1 MLSVAAPVEAVI
13 WDYGGVISSPLFRGI
28 GRFETDMGYPPGS
41 ILELIF
47 GERSPSQAPAPAPA
61 VGEAAASAG
70 ETAYIGAEGNPAGGD
85 PVDGAA
91 AEAASAVTHDW
102 HRLEVGEIAFDEYMT
117 GVIERAP
124 AVLGREIDIDAYQRF
139 TRDMPLGIHWPVVHR
154 IRRLR
159 SDGLK
164 VGLLTNNVK
173 EFGSAW
179 RATFPVDELFDVV
192 VDSSDVGMRKP
203 DPRIY
208 LLTCERL
215 VVPPAASVFVDD
227 NRDNVEAAGAVGIES
242 VHFGDEPLTAI
253 SELDAIL
260 ERRGTRSA

>member
-1 MLSVAAPVEAVI
+1 VDAPVEAVI

-47 GERSPSQAPAPAPA
+47 GDRSLSQAPAPAPA

-70 ETAYIGAEGNPAGGD
+70 ETAYIGAEGNRDGGD
-85 PVDGAA
+85 AIDGAVP
-91 AEAASAVTHDW
+91 EGASAVTHDW
-102 HRLEVGEIAFDEYMT
+102 HRLEVGEIGFEEYIA
-117 GVIERAP
+117 GVVQRAP
-124 AVLGREIDIDAYQRF
+124 EVIGREIDLDAYQQF

-159 SDGLK
+159 GDGLK

-179 RATFPVDELFDVV
+179 RATFPVDDLFDVV
-192 VDSSDVGMRKP
+192 VDSSEVGLRKP

-215 VVPPAASVFVDD
+215 GVLPAASVFVDD
-227 NRDNVEAAGAVGIES
+227 NRDNVEAARAVGIEA

-253 SELDAIL
+253 ADLDAIL
-260 ERRGTRSA
+260 DRRGTRSA

>member
-1 MLSVAAPVEAVI
+1 MGADSLRRVADPPIEAVV

-28 GRFETDMGYPPGS
+28 GRFEADMGYPEGS
-41 ILELIF
+41 VLELIF
-47 GERSPSQAPAPAPA
+47 GE
-61 VGEAAASAG
+61 GG
-70 ETAYIGAEGNPAGGD
+70 YIGNEGGGD
-85 PVDGAA
+85 PGDGAPS
-91 AEAASAVTHDW
+91 EEASAVTHDW
-102 HRLEVGEIAFDEYMT
+102 HRLETGEIALDEYFN

-124 AVLGREIDIDAYQRF
+124 KVLGRPIDLDAYRQF

-159 SDGLK
+159 GDGLK

-179 RATFPVDELFDVV
+179 RATFPVDELFNTV

-203 DPRIY
+203 DRRIY

-215 VVPPAASVFVDD
+215 GVDPSSAVFIDD
-227 NRDNVEAAGAVGIES
+227 NRDNVEAARSVGMEA
-242 VHFGDEPLTAI
+242 VHFGDEPLPAI

-260 ERRGTRSA
+260 ARRGTRAA

>member
-1 MLSVAAPVEAVI
+1 MVEPVEAVI

-28 GRFETDMGYPPGS
+28 GRFEADMGYPQGS
-41 ILELIF
+41 VLELIF
-47 GERSPSQAPAPAPA
+47 GEGSY
-61 VGEAAASAG
+61 V
-70 ETAYIGAEGNPAGGD
+70 GAEGGGD
-85 PVDGAA
+85 PCDGA

-102 HRLEVGEIAFDEYMT
+102 HRLEVGDIGLDEYFN
-117 GVIERAP
+117 GVVARAP
-124 AVLGREIDIDAYQRF
+124 QVLGREIDLDAYRRF

-159 SDGLK
+159 DDGLK

-179 RATFPVDELFDVV
+179 RATFPVDDLFEVV

-208 LLTCERL
+208 LLTCARL
-215 VVPPAASVFVDD
+215 GVPPTASVFVDD
-227 NRDNVEAAGAVGIES
+227 NRDNVEAARAVGIEA
-242 VHFGDEPLTAI
+242 VHFGDEPLPAI
-253 SELDAIL
+253 TELDTIL
-260 ERRGTRSA
+260 ARRGTRT

>member
-1 MLSVAAPVEAVI
+1 M
-13 WDYGGVISSPLFRGI
+13 
-28 GRFETDMGYPPGS
+28 
-41 ILELIF
+41 
-47 GERSPSQAPAPAPA
+47 
-61 VGEAAASAG
+61 
-70 ETAYIGAEGNPAGGD
+70 
-85 PVDGAA
+85 
-91 AEAASAVTHDW
+91 
-102 HRLEVGEIAFDEYMT
+102 GEIAFDEYMT

-124 AVLGREIDIDAYQRF
+124 AVLGREIDIEAYQRF

-154 IRRLR
+154 IRHLR

-164 VGLLTNNVK
+164 VGLLTKNVK

-179 RATFPVDELFDVV
+179 RSTIPVDELFDAV
-192 VDSSDVGMRKP
+192 VDSSEVGMRKP

-208 LLTCERL
+208 RLTCERL

-227 NRDNVEAAGAVGIES
+227 NRDNVEAARAVGIES

>member
-1 MLSVAAPVEAVI
+1 VAEPVEAVI

-28 GRFETDMGYPPGS
+28 GRFEADMGYPEGS
-41 ILELIF
+41 VLELIF
-47 GERSPSQAPAPAPA
+47 
-61 VGEAAASAG
+61 G
-70 ETAYIGAEGNPAGGD
+70 ETAYIGAEGGGD

-91 AEAASAVTHDW
+91 PASASAVTHDW
-102 HRLEVGEIAFDEYMT
+102 HRLETGEIGLEEYMA
-117 GVIERAP
+117 GVVKRAP
-124 AVLGREIDIDAYQRF
+124 EVLGREIDLEAYHAF

-179 RATFPVDELFDVV
+179 RSTFPVDELFEVV
-192 VDSSDVGMRKP
+192 VDSSEVGMRKP

-208 LLTCERL
+208 LLTCKRL
-215 VVPPAASVFVDD
+215 GVPPTASVFIDD
-227 NRDNVEAAGAVGIES
+227 NRDNVEAARAVGIEAI
-242 VHFGDEPLTAI
+242 HFGDEPMGALT
-253 SELDAIL
+253 ELDAVL
-260 ERRGTRSA
+260 DRRGTRAA